1 MQLTDRVK
9 NCNGCEACIVGCKY
23 VCVKMNEKD
32 GIDPLEYVK
41 IALDELEETTSVAQ

>member
-32 GIDPLEYVK
+32 GRKLPEIDER
-41 IALDELEETTSVAQ
+41 